1 MINIIYDY
9 AIDVINIDHFFKEL
23 GQYVKRMQ
31 ASYDCYEIINIGGK
45 IEMVLSIRLKLNN
58 ISTCIVQFDIWL
70 IFWKRRIPKWKC

>member
-9 AIDVINIDHFFKEL
+9 AIDVINIGHFFKEL

-45 IEMVLSIRLKLNN
+45 FEMVSSIRLKLNN

>member
-45 IEMVLSIRLKLNN
+45 TWNGFKHS
-58 ISTCIVQFDIWL
+58 S
-70 IFWKRRIPKWKC
+70 